1 MPRNVAVLVR
11 EASPSTAAKH
21 FLSKHFLAKRFL
33 AKCVAGRFNWQAG
46 YSAARIGAFAPDR
59 LQMSA
64 KVASLLSET
73 SLFGGLAADDLA
85 LCAQAFREKR
95 LRRGQAL
102 FLRGDPGTHLYL
114 VETGQ
119 IRLAVT
125 TAGGRTLSFQVARD
139 GDLFGEIAALDGK
152 GRSADATAIT
162 DATLHCLEH
171 RVFCDLWT
179 TRPALA
185 QRVVTFLC
193 GRLRQM
199 TTQFES
205 VALQPLEVRLARFII
220 SALGSR
226 SAPAGKRVP
235 MELTFSQSEL
245 AQLLGA
251 SRPKVN
257 AAMASL
263 EKSGALKR
271 TMDRLFCDPEKL
283 ADIARNLD
291 GG

>member
-1 MPRNVAVLVR
+1 
-11 EASPSTAAKH
+11 
-21 FLSKHFLAKRFL
+21 
-33 AKCVAGRFNWQAG
+33 
-46 YSAARIGAFAPDR
+46 
-59 LQMSA
+59 MSA
-64 KVASLLSET
+64 KVISLLSGT
-73 SLFGGLAADDLA
+73 SLFGGLADEDLA
-85 LCAQAFREKR
+85 VCAQAFKERR
-95 LRRGQAL
+95 LGKGQTL

-119 IRLAVT
+119 IRLAIT
-125 TAGGRTLSFQVARD
+125 TAGGRTLSFQVAHD

-171 RVFCDLWT
+171 SVFRDLWAA
-179 TRPALA
+179 RPALA
-185 QRVVTFLC
+185 RRVVTFLC

-205 VALQPLEVRLARFII
+205 VALQPLDVRLARFII

-226 SAPAGKRVP
+226 GAPAGKRIP
-235 MELTFSQSEL
+235 MELKFSQSEL

-263 EKSGALKR
+263 EKSGALRR

-283 ADIARNLD
+283 ADIARGLER
-291 GG
+291 G

>member
-1 MPRNVAVLVR
+1 
-11 EASPSTAAKH
+11 
-21 FLSKHFLAKRFL
+21 
-33 AKCVAGRFNWQAG
+33 
-46 YSAARIGAFAPDR
+46 
-59 LQMSA
+59 MSA
-64 KVASLLSET
+64 KVISLLSGT
-73 SLFGGLAADDLA
+73 SLFGGLAAEDLA
-85 LCAQAFREKR
+85 VCAQAFKEKH
-95 LRRGQAL
+95 LSKGQTL

-114 VETGQ
+114 IETGQ
-119 IRLAVT
+119 IRLAIT
-125 TAGGRTLSFQVARD
+125 TANGRTLSFQVAGE
-139 GDLFGEIAALDGK
+139 GDLFGEIAALDGR

-162 DATLHCLEH
+162 EARLHCLEH
-171 RVFCDLWT
+171 SAFRDLWA

-185 QRVVTFLC
+185 TRVVTFLC

-205 VALQPLEVRLARFII
+205 VALQPLEVRLARFIV
-220 SALGSR
+220 SAIGSR
-226 SAPAGKRVP
+226 GAPPGKRIP
-235 MELTFSQSEL
+235 MELGFSQSEL

-283 ADIARNLD
+283 AEIARGSE

>member
-1 MPRNVAVLVR
+1 
-11 EASPSTAAKH
+11 
-21 FLSKHFLAKRFL
+21 
-33 AKCVAGRFNWQAG
+33 
-46 YSAARIGAFAPDR
+46 
-59 LQMSA
+59 MSA
-64 KVASLLSET
+64 KIVSLLSGT

-85 LCAQAFREKR
+85 LCARAFKEKH
-95 LRRGQAL
+95 LSKGQTL

-114 VETGQ
+114 VESGR
-119 IRLAVT
+119 IRLAIT
-125 TAGGRTLSFQVARD
+125 TAAGRTLSFQVASE
-139 GDLFGEIAALDGK
+139 GDLIGEIAVLDGK
-152 GRSADATAIT
+152 GRSADGTAIT
-162 DATLHCLEH
+162 EARLHCLE
-171 RVFCDLWT
+171 RGVFRELWT

-185 QRVVTFLC
+185 TRVVTFLC

-205 VALQPLEVRLARFII
+205 VALQPLEVRLAQFVI

-226 SAPAGKRVP
+226 GAPSGKRVP
-235 MELTFSQSEL
+235 MELGFSQSEL

-283 ADIARNLD
+283 AEIARGSEGD
-291 GG
+291 